1 MQCNQADIKGRVP
14 FIVCF
19 EYLFNNN
26 TELIIWVNTENTIV
40 IPKSSCAVAQS
51 DRSGHED
58 KGGAKALSAK
68 SHIWPDWQRHKWD
81 CDGNQDTL

>member
-19 EYLFNNN
+19 EYLF
-26 TELIIWVNTENTIV
+26 
-40 IPKSSCAVAQS
+40 KSSCAVAQS

-68 SHIWPDWQRHKWD
+68 RHIWPDWQRHNWD